1 MELPVV
7 DARLA
12 AQQALQDDPVQR
24 KLQIDALRDR
34 LAEPNKDAAAQRK
47 LKEAC
52 QGFEAIFLQRV
63 WEQMRKN
70 VAKEGYLHSRDE
82 ESYQSMFDQ
91 ELVKK
96 MADAGGIGL
105 ADMLQEQLSIKLGKA
120 SIASSP
126 GMLKNKQH
134 ILALENPAMP
144 LPTVPGFNDR
154 PKAKGDELYTPL
166 EQGNGGKDAAGKT
179 AAQTVAAAELAA
191 ARVAPAQ
198 TQNSGS
204 ALSALPGPVE
214 NPARQA
220 GLGMQSQFM
229 LGAGLAARMGVN
241 GNNSA
246 GVAAPTLATAPAAGQ
261 IDPAAVQAGNQLLPG
276 ANALQQ
282 AGQANQANQILP
294 GQNQSTGLEQAL
306 TQAAGPGQGQSL
318 GAPGTALPG
327 QGAMPPLPQLDNI
340 PQAGGNAAALF
351 RRPEGAS
358 GQPGVTEQSA
368 AAEPARQRR
377 RPRGFGGITM
387 AEAQNTVKKS
397 ELNPFAQNWPVAGS
411 GLNGRN
417 RFAGGR
423 QHNAQPEVGRAEL
436 EEPSILR
443 PPTQSMGQ
451 AQGSPR
457 NEAEIRDL
465 PQGNAEG
472 GGIRQISQAE
482 VEAALRRM
490 TN

>member
-166 EQGNGGKDAAGKT
+166 DQANAGKDAAGKT
-179 AAQTVAAAELAA
+179 AARTVSAAELAA

-198 TQNSGS
+198 AQNSGG
-204 ALSALPGPVE
+204 ALSALPSPVE

-229 LGAGLAARMGVN
+229 LGAGLATRMGVN

-261 IDPAAVQAGNQLLPG
+261 TDPAAAQAGSQPLPG
-276 ANALQQ
+276 GNALQQ
-282 AGQANQANQILP
+282 PGQANQILP

-306 TQAAGPGQGQSL
+306 TQAAGPTQGQSL
-318 GAPGTALPG
+318 GAPG
-327 QGAMPPLPQLDNI
+327 QGALPPLPQLDNT
-340 PQAGGNAAALF
+340 PQAGQNAALF
-351 RRPEGAS
+351 RQPEGAS
-358 GQPGVTEQSA
+358 GQSGLAGQPGATEQTA
-368 AAEPARQRR
+368 AAEPVRQRR

-397 ELNPFAQNWPVAGS
+397 ELNPFSQNWPVAGS

-436 EEPSILR
+436 EEPTILR
-443 PPTQSMGQ
+443 PPTQNMGQ
-451 AQGSPR
+451 AQAAPR
-457 NEAEIRDL
+457 NETEIRDL

-472 GGIRQISQAE
+472 GSIRQISQAE

-490 TN
+490 NN

>member
-1 MELPVV
+1 
-7 DARLA
+7 
-12 AQQALQDDPVQR
+12 
-24 KLQIDALRDR
+24 
-34 LAEPNKDAAAQRK
+34 
-47 LKEAC
+47 
-52 QGFEAIFLQRV
+52 
-63 WEQMRKN
+63 MRKN

-166 EQGNGGKDAAGKT
+166 DQANAGKDAAGKT
-179 AAQTVAAAELAA
+179 AARTVSAAELAA
-191 ARVAPAQ
+191 AKVAPAQ
-198 TQNSGS
+198 AQNNGS
-204 ALSALPGPVE
+204 ALSVLLGQAE

-229 LGAGLAARMGVN
+229 LGAGLATRMGVN

-261 IDPAAVQAGNQLLPG
+261 TDPAAAQAGSQPLPG
-276 ANALQQ
+276 GNALQQ
-282 AGQANQANQILP
+282 PGQANQILP

-306 TQAAGPGQGQSL
+306 TQAAGPTQGQSL
-318 GAPGTALPG
+318 GAPGMALPG
-327 QGAMPPLPQLDNI
+327 QGSLPPLPQLDNT
-340 PQAGGNAAALF
+340 PQAGQNAALF
-351 RRPEGAS
+351 RQPEGAS
-358 GQPGVTEQSA
+358 GQSGLAGQPGATEQTA
-368 AAEPARQRR
+368 AAEPVRQRR

-397 ELNPFAQNWPVAGS
+397 ELNPFSQNWPVAGS

-436 EEPSILR
+436 EEPTILR
-443 PPTQSMGQ
+443 PPTQNMGQ

-457 NEAEIRDL
+457 NETEIRDL

-472 GGIRQISQAE
+472 GDIRQISQAE

-490 TN
+490 NN